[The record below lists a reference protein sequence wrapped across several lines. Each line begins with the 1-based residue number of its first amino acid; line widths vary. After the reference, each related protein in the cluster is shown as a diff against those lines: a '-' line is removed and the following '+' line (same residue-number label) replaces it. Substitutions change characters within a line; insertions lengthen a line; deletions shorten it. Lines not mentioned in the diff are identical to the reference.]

1 MSFLRTNYCKSLKLH
16 LILSKIRINS
26 MKIINIL
33 PPKEEFIMD
42 SNAMKDF
49 QNETIR
55 TNNGIILL
63 CTKGYAMLSINEHKY
78 SLSNGMICVI
88 FPYDLINI
96 SNTNEDFQVVSII
109 TSEMFISE
117 ASHHLEKIH
126 DFLHANRILSV
137 RKKQEITIVKSMM
150 KWMYKIYNDKESY
163 VRRELF
169 LINIRI
175 FFLNIYDKGR
185 RCMVPNGLQ
194 KSIDQN
200 TRSGFLF
207 HKYINLIF
215 DQAQRMREVAFYAN
229 ELCISPKYLNTIC
242 KDVIG
247 KTAKEVIDNRVIM
260 QLKIVLRN
268 TDKTIQQIS
277 DEYNFPN
284 QSYFGRYFRK
294 IVGIPPSEFR
304 KQESYS

>member
-1 MSFLRTNYCKSLKLH
+1 MKS
-16 LILSKIRINS
+16 
-26 MKIINIL
+26 INIL
-33 PPKEEFIMD
+33 PPEEEFIVD
-42 SNAMKDF
+42 SNAMEEF

-63 CTKGYAMLSINEHKY
+63 CTLGNAILSINGHRY
-78 SLSNGMICVI
+78 SLSSGMMCVI
-88 FPYDLINI
+88 FPYDLIEI
-96 SNTNEDFQVVSII
+96 SNADENFQVTSII
-109 TSEMFISE
+109 TSEMFIRE
-117 ASHHLEKIH
+117 ASLHLENVIH
-126 DFLHANRILSV
+126 DFFHANRILPV
-137 RKKQEITIVKSMM
+137 KNKQEFTIVKSMM
-150 KWMYKIYNDKESY
+150 QWMYKIFVDKESY

-175 FFLNIYDKGR
+175 FFLNIYDKER
-185 RCMVPNGLQ
+185 RRMVQSGLQ
-194 KSIDQN
+194 ESIDRN

-215 DQAQRMREVAFYAN
+215 DQAQRMREVAFYAD

-294 IVGIPPSEFR
+294 IVGISPSEFR
-304 KQESYS
+304 KLESYS